1 MRDMLFGWCAR
12 LASCGSSRSLRRA
25 LVCVLLAGGVSLVS
39 PSTFAEDSAP
49 LSPSALGAKQTAK
62 GKKPKT
68 PPAAAPAPPAPKK
81 KPEKKAT
88 PEAATPAAAAGAPGA
103 PHDVVA
109 RESHI
114 EFDERMI
121 KGQTAAG
128 AIYLFQRAPTEFK
141 SIVTVPESFRPRTTA
156 LLLSRRSA
164 P

>member
-1 MRDMLFGWCAR
+1 MLFGWCAR

-25 LVCVLLAGGVSLVS
+25 LVSVLLAGGVSLVS
-39 PSTFAEDSAP
+39 PSTFAEDLAALS
-49 LSPSALGAKQTAK
+49 SPSSVGAKQTAK

-68 PPAAAPAPPAPKK
+68 PPAAAPAAAAPAPKK
-81 KPEKKAT
+81 KPEKKAAT
-88 PEAATPAAAAGAPGA
+88 PDAAAPAAAAGPGA
-103 PHDVVA
+103 PHEVVA

>member
-1 MRDMLFGWCAR
+1 M
-12 LASCGSSRSLRRA
+12 
-25 LVCVLLAGGVSLVS
+25 LLAGGVSLVS
-39 PSTFAEDSAP
+39 PSTFAEDLAATS
-49 LSPSALGAKQTAK
+49 SPSSLDSLGAKQTGK

-68 PPAAAPAPPAPKK
+68 QPAAPAPPAPKK
-81 KPEKKAT
+81 KAEKKAAT
-88 PEAATPAAAAGAPGA
+88 PEAAAPAAAASGPAA

-114 EFDERMI
+114 EFDERMV

-141 SIVTVPESFRPRTTA
+141 SIVTVPESFRSRTTA

>member
-1 MRDMLFGWCAR
+1 M
-12 LASCGSSRSLRRA
+12 S
-25 LVCVLLAGGVSLVS
+25 VLLAGGVSLVS
-39 PSTFAEDSAP
+39 PSTFAEDLAG
-49 LSPSALGAKQTAK
+49 PSLGSLASQGAKQK

-68 PPAAAPAPPAPKK
+68 PAAAPPAPKK
-81 KPEKKAT
+81 KLEKKAAT
-88 PEAATPAAAAGAPGA
+88 PETAAPAAASAGPGA

-141 SIVTVPESFRPRTTA
+141 SIVTVPESFRTRTTE